1 MFCTFPKVTLRECG
15 QLAIRKDKKKNI
27 DIKSIDQ
34 NWNLEMAGLCW
45 IMFQVRVWNNIGR
58 LEICLN
64 FEAALIMDFLESEC
78 LQVLYANWILSL
90 WLMNFY
96 ISSMTFTFGKESCLQ
111 YKATFESQCQ
121 FVQTL
126 VPVGMLVFFE
136 SRDRQGAMNY
146 ICPIWTL
153 NSGQVQ
159 AFQNLVCLAPS

>member
-15 QLAIRKDKKKNI
+15 QLAIRKDKNKNI

-34 NWNLEMAGLCW
+34 NWNLEMTGLCW

-58 LEICLN
+58 LEICLTLKQRLLWTSLN
-64 FEAALIMDFLESEC
+64 LNVYKCYTQTE
-78 LQVLYANWILSL
+78 YSL
-90 WLMNFY
+90 WLTNFY